1 MIKFSNKLS
10 NMILNTERETGGDT
24 QTCLGVEKGQVMI

>member
-10 NMILNTERETGGDT
+10 NTILNTQKETGGI
-24 QTCLGVEKGQVMI
+24 QTCLGVKKGQVMI